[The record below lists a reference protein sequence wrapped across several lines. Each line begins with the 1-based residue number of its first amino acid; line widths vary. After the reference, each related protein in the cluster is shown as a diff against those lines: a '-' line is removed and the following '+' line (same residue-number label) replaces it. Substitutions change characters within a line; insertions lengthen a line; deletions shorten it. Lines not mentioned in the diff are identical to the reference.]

1 MNIGKKSRMMAQK
14 SKCSTAADKAP
25 RHAAAVRR
33 DCGNDAAR
41 NPEAYESWPRF
52 CLEHPDA
59 LLAKA
64 AAFAAKPALARQAP
78 LDNNSILIL
87 QILERQAAFGF

>member
-1 MNIGKKSRMMAQK
+1 MVQK
-14 SKCSTAADKAP
+14 RKCSDSAAGLK
-25 RHAAAVRR
+25 RHVAAARR
-33 DCGNDAAR
+33 DCEHNNTAAK
-41 NPEAYESWPRF
+41 NPDAYESWTRF
-52 CLEHPDA
+52 CLTHPDA

-64 AAFAAKPALARQAP
+64 AAIATEQAVKQAMP